1 MTTKLNHNVEKTEE
15 CYEVG
20 VECLKQN
27 TIKDL
32 VKQYPL
38 TNSNMSAY
46 NAISLIKEHISSLE
60 REIYF
65 PKSKN

>member
-1 MTTKLNHNVEKTEE
+1 MSKTKHHKGLGKT
-15 CYEVG
+15 V
-20 VECLKQN
+20 
-27 TIKDL
+27 
-32 VKQYPL
+32 PL